1 MSTPLILPN
10 VPTKSY
16 PSVGDTLLGVSNG
29 SLVQLNRNNL
39 FSMSY
44 TVGSGDERWIRI
56 AQMTQY
62 GSSCILAINTLG
74 FVGGWQ
80 WPVTLMVTAP
90 HGASSGTMQISA
102 ISHPKPAS
110 TSAKAPFSQLRISGH
125 EQLKYVDILM
135 PASTSDKTLVV
146 GISCALGASLVTPV
160 ENPTTLATVKVI
172 DYADLFDRG
181 G

>member
-16 PSVGDTLLGVSNG
+16 PSVGDTLLGISNG
-29 SLVQLNRNNL
+29 SLTRFNRDNL
-39 FSMSY
+39 LSVSC
-44 TVGSGDERWIRI
+44 TVESGDERWIRI
-56 AQMTQY
+56 AQLTSY

-74 FVGGWQ
+74 YSGGWQ

-90 HGASSGTMQISA
+90 HGATSGTMPISA
-102 ISHPKPAS
+102 ISHPIPAS
-110 TSAKAPFSQLRISGH
+110 TSGKAPFSQLRISGR

-146 GISCALGASLVTPV
+146 SISCALGASLVTPV

-172 DYADLFDRG
+172 DYADLWS
-181 G
+181 